1 MSIHLWLALGISVI
15 ALCYDV
21 TQLRIPNWLSISA
34 VTIGIAYYVMLDGMS
49 GALDALLGLIAGFC
63 PMLLLYFCKG
73 IGAGDVK
80 LFAGLGTLLGSGA
93 IIWLIALSFI
103 FGGIISL
110 AFIAYRALLKLVKR
124 HYYYSNAL
132 LIETPASEKML
143 LFGITKLHQFP
154 FMLAVAP
161 AMLVV
166 WLLM

>member
-21 TQLRIPNWLSISA
+21 TQFRIPNWLSISA
-34 VTIGIAYYVMLDGMS
+34 AAVGITYHTVLGGMS
-49 GALDALLGLIAGFC
+49 GALEAMLGLIAGFF

-80 LFAGLGTLLGSGA
+80 LFAGFGTLLGSGT

-110 AFIAYRALLKLVKR
+110 AFITYRALLKLAKR

-132 LIETPASEKML
+132 LIEAPASEKML
-143 LFGITKLHQFP
+143 QFGITKMHQFP

-166 WLLM
+166 WLLL